1 MFSRLRSF
9 LTAWTRRER
18 FEDSLDE
25 EVRFHLDA
33 YAEDLIRSGLPR
45 REALRRAR
53 IHFGSV
59 EGMKD
64 DCRQARGLRLA
75 DEISRDIKHAG
86 RSLRRDPGF
95 GMVAVATLGLSIG
108 ATVLVFSIIDA
119 WLFRPLSF
127 PEPDRLTAMVLGSAL
142 EAVLYG
148 VRPGRPRVVHG
159 CARSPADR
167 CHRRGLRRRV
177 AGHSHQSRR
186 CASRQLTSFGHRA
199 PCSAAGLTHVTTT
212 EWAYYRRPSMPPSS
226 GRRGE
231 RTRGGRDGGRSV
243 EWRPGMAMSLVV
255 ELEPIPR

>member
-33 YAEDLIRSGLPR
+33 YAEDPIRSGLPR

-148 VRPGRPRVVHG
+148 VRPGDLVSFTAALAALLTVATGAAFAAALRATRI
-159 CARSPADR
+159 SPVDVL
-167 CHRRGLRRRV
+167 RGN
-177 AGHSHQSRR
+177 
-186 CASRQLTSFGHRA
+186 
-199 PCSAAGLTHVTTT
+199 
-212 EWAYYRRPSMPPSS
+212 
-226 GRRGE
+226 
-231 RTRGGRDGGRSV
+231 
-243 EWRPGMAMSLVV
+243 
-255 ELEPIPR
+255 